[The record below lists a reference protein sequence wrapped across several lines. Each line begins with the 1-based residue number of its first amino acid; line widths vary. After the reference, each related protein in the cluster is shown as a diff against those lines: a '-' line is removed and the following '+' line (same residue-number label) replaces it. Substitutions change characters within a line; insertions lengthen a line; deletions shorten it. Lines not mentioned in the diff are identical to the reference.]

1 MPLYLVDNL
10 NLNQLYPPAFPM
22 ISVLCLGFISLLC
35 LMIIMLIVEN
45 NFTSKF
51 SEVSKKIIF
60 IFPSYI
66 YKKKN
71 ISEFFHTRIVS
82 WIAYIHVFVL
92 GFFLEPFV
100 RK

>member
-22 ISVLCLGFISLLC
+22 MSVLCLSFISLLC

-66 YKKKN
+66 YKKN
-71 ISEFFHTRIVS
+71 ISEVFHTRIVS

-92 GFFLEPFV
+92 GGFLEPFV

>member
-1 MPLYLVDNL
+1 
-10 NLNQLYPPAFPM
+10 
-22 ISVLCLGFISLLC
+22 
-35 LMIIMLIVEN
+35 MIIMLIVEK

-51 SEVSKKIIF
+51 SEVSKKVIF

-66 YKKKN
+66 YKKKKN

-92 GFFLEPFV
+92 GGFFGTFPTQIMTF
-100 RK
+100 